1 MRKQTTAELISVFL
15 ERKYARDFIRFR
27 LSCPFQTKVIIT
39 GPLRPLVVTIVG
51 LNLPWDYRD
60 NMF

>member
-1 MRKQTTAELISVFL
+1 MRKKTTAELSVFL

-51 LNLPWDYRD
+51 LNLPWDYLD
-60 NMF
+60 NVF